1 MQRPGF
7 TFLVCPDPELARQ
20 RVRALAAGQDPPF
33 ERRTYWGDDE
43 ILPPGFWQD
52 LSVASLFAAPRMVV
66 LRRADAL
73 PEAFWGQLAPHLA
86 GFNAAVWPVFCLEG
100 DWDKGK
106 PRRPKAV
113 TRQKF
118 WAVADKRGWV
128 VDAPGLTPRSLPDHL
143 RAELAARGLGAPAPV
158 LKRLGEMLP
167 PDAAA
172 VAAELD
178 KLALAAGGRTK
189 LADAD
194 LAAVAAQPQLGI
206 FDFLRAALD
215 GTAPVKVW
223 SRVLADHQAA
233 SNDKMLFAFLGL
245 LTREARLLWEL
256 AHGEKPSVWV
266 SDYAR
271 DQKASLV
278 RRLGPSRIAGVFE
291 LALAAELG
299 VKSGTR
305 DPEQAF
311 EALAAGLH
319 ALCAAPTRPRPQP
332 PRHLQRP

>member
-20 RVRALAAGQDPPF
+20 RVRTLAAGQDPPL

-43 ILPPGFWQD
+43 ALPPGFWSD

-66 LRRADAL
+66 LRRADAR
-73 PEAFWGQLAPHLA
+73 PEAFWSQLTPCLA

-100 DWDKGK
+100 EWDKGR

-118 WAVADKRGWV
+118 WAVAEKRGWV
-128 VDAPGLTPRSLPDHL
+128 EDVPGLTARTLPDHL
-143 RAELAARGLGAPAPV
+143 RRELAARGLAAPAAV
-158 LKRLGEMLP
+158 ARRLAELLP

-172 VAAELD
+172 AAAELD
-178 KLALAAGGRTK
+178 KLALAAGERRQLTP
-189 LADAD
+189 AD
-194 LAAVAAQPQLGI
+194 LAAVAAEPQMNI
-206 FDFLRAALD
+206 FDFLRAALE
-215 GTAPVKVW
+215 GSAPVKVW
-223 SRVLADHQAA
+223 SRVLADRQAA

-271 DQKASLV
+271 GQKLGLAQ
-278 RRLGPSRIAGVFE
+278 RLGPARIAGLLE

-299 VKSGTR
+299 VKGGTR

-319 ALCAAPTRPRPQP
+319 ALCAGLSRPR
-332 PRHLQRP
+332 RP

>member
-7 TFLVCPDPELARQ
+7 TFLVCPDPELVRL
-20 RVRALAAGQDPPF
+20 RVRALAADQGQAM

-43 ILPPGFWQD
+43 ALPPAFWQD
-52 LSVASLFAAPRMVV
+52 LSVASLFAAPKMVV
-66 LRRADAL
+66 LRRADSLA
-73 PEAFWGQLAPHLA
+73 ESFWKELTPHLA
-86 GFNAAVWPVFCLEG
+86 GFNDAVWPVFCLEG

-113 TRQKF
+113 TKQKF

-128 VDAPGLTPRSLPDHL
+128 LDMPGLSPRTLGDHL
-143 RAELAARGLGAPAPV
+143 RRELAARGIKAPAPV
-158 LKRLGEMLP
+158 AKRLAELLP

-172 VAAELD
+172 VSAELD
-178 KLALAAGGRTK
+178 KLALAAGQRTELS
-189 LADAD
+189 LAD
-194 LAAVAAQPQLGI
+194 LSAVAAEPQLSI
-206 FDFLRAALD
+206 FDFLRAALE
-215 GTAPVKVW
+215 GNAPVKVW

-256 AHGEKPSVWV
+256 AHGDKPSVWV

-271 DQKASLV
+271 DQKLSLV
-278 RRLGPSRIAGVFE
+278 KRLGPARIAGVFD

-311 EALAAGLH
+311 EALVAGLH
-319 ALCAAPTRPRPQP
+319 ALCAPPPRSRPGR

>member
-7 TFLVCPDPELARQ
+7 TFLVCPDPELLRL
-20 RVRALAAGQDPPF
+20 RIRALLAGQDRDF
-33 ERRTYWGDDE
+33 ARRTYWGDDE
-43 ILPPGFWQD
+43 ALPPGFWQD
-52 LSVASLFAAPRMVV
+52 LAVASLFATPKAVI
-66 LRRADAL
+66 LRRADSL

-86 GFNAAVWPVFCLEG
+86 GFNEMVWPVFCLEG
-100 DWDKGK
+100 EWDKGK

-113 TRQKF
+113 TKQKF
-118 WAVADKRGWV
+118 WAVAEKRGWV
-128 VDAPGLTPRSLPDHL
+128 VDAPGLTPRTLPDHL
-143 RAELAARGLGAPAPV
+143 RRELAARGLTAPAPV
-158 LKRLGEMLP
+158 AKRLAELLP

-178 KLALAAGGRTK
+178 KLALAAALRK
-189 LADAD
+189 ALALAD
-194 LAAVAAQPQLGI
+194 LGVVAAEPQLGI

-215 GTAPVKVW
+215 GAAPVKVW
-223 SRVLADHQAA
+223 GRVLADHQAA
-233 SNDKMLFAFLGL
+233 SNDKILFAFLGL

-256 AHGEKPSVWV
+256 AHGDKPSVWV

-271 DQKASLV
+271 DQKMGLV
-278 RRLGPSRIAGVFE
+278 KRLGPARIAGIFD
-291 LALAAELG
+291 LALAAEMG

-319 ALCAAPTRPRPQP
+319 ALCAAPGRGAAGR

>member
-1 MQRPGF
+1 MDRPGF
-7 TFLVCPDPELARQ
+7 TFLVCPDPELVRQ
-20 RVRALAAGQDPPF
+20 RIRALLAGQGREF
-33 ERRTYWGDDE
+33 ALRTYWGDDE
-43 ILPPGFWQD
+43 PLPPAFWQD
-52 LSVASLFAAPRMVV
+52 LAVASLFATPKAVV

-86 GFNAAVWPVFCLEG
+86 GFNAMVWPVFCLEG

-113 TRQKF
+113 TKQKF

-128 VDAPGLTPRSLPDHL
+128 ADVPGLTPRTLPDHL
-143 RAELAARGLGAPAPV
+143 RRELAERGLAAPAPV
-158 LKRLGEMLP
+158 FKRLAELLP

-172 VAAELD
+172 AAAELD
-178 KLALAAGGRTK
+178 KLALAAGDRRQ
-189 LADAD
+189 LAAAD
-194 LAAVAAQPQLGI
+194 LAVVAAEPQLGI
-206 FDFLRAALD
+206 FDFLRASLE

-223 SRVLADHQAA
+223 GRVLADHQAA

-245 LTREARLLWEL
+245 LAREARLLWEL
-256 AHGEKPSVWV
+256 AHGDKPSVWL

-271 DQKASLV
+271 DQKLSLV
-278 RRLGPSRIAGVFE
+278 KRLGPSRVAGLFD
-291 LALAAELG
+291 LALQAEMG

-319 ALCAAPTRPRPQP
+319 ALCAGASRPGRPP
-332 PRHLQRP
+332 HLQRP